1 MRRLVA
7 LVVSIFASGC
17 SSQPAPP
24 PVGKAMNLEEAA
36 ARLARISGKPIR
48 PFATQDFGREQNP
61 KARSAL
67 VNEADARRVVDDV
80 RRELGPGLLAFIGCT
95 RSLAD
100 PPDAGSEIVVAAG
113 DDQFDMLRIAQS
125 DAINFGMETEDLVR
139 KLQEYDAQYGIDI
152 FHAETDTIEFALRS
166 MPEDLSAFCQDLYK
180 FCPDIVDQGVG
191 TVEKLEQEVAK
202 SHAVF
207 LWWD

>member
-17 SSQPAPP
+17 STQPAP

-36 ARLARISGKPIR
+36 TRLERISGKSVR

-61 KARSAL
+61 EARSAL
-67 VNEADARRVVDDV
+67 VSEADARRVVDEL
-80 RRELGPGLLAFIGCT
+80 RRELGPRLLAFIGCT

-100 PPDAGSEIVVAAG
+100 PPDEGSEIVVAAG

-139 KLQEYDAQYGIDI
+139 KLQEYDAKYGIDI

-166 MPEDLSAFCQDLYK
+166 MPDDLSAFCQDLYK

-191 TVEKLEQEVAK
+191 TVEKLEQEVAQKK
-202 SHAVF
+202 SVF